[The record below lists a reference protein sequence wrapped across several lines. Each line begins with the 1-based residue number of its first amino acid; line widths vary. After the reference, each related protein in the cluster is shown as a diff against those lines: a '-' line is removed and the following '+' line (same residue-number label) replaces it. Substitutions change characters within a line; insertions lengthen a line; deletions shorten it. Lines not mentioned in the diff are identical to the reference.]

1 MPPLTGGRVIGG
13 EPNRS
18 SLVKGRLGGVCSWVQ
33 RLLTAQAVIQQAQLH
48 APLLSDADLD
58 DIIRHVQ
65 AMNVAQL
72 QPRDVHYRQAGNFRS
87 VYLGRGLDFEEVRL
101 YQHGDEIRDMDW
113 RTTARTGKPYL
124 KVYREEHQPAL
135 HIVIDRG
142 ASMRFGTRKQLK
154 VTLAARIAA
163 IFAFAAMPSNTC
175 IGGTVWQPGGFTLPC
190 MNGEEGATRFVR
202 AAIAPC
208 PPLPHDGKHE
218 ERSFAEML
226 RELDALLPRG
236 SRLVLISDFAQL
248 HEQDLPILMR
258 LASHHDLLAL
268 QVTDSA
274 ELALP
279 NVGMMRFFDVATG
292 KIRWLDTANQRV
304 RSAFRQQAEALHMQQ
319 KLLFERIGVQLH
331 RCSTEGDVY
340 KLYFESVW
348 L

>member
-1 MPPLTGGRVIGG
+1 MKLSYIH
-13 EPNRS
+13 
-18 SLVKGRLGGVCSWVQ
+18 SLVS
-33 RLLTAQAVIQQAQLH
+33 RLLPAPPAALAEQLH
-48 APLLSDADLD
+48 APLLSDADLAE
-58 DIIRHVQ
+58 IIQHVQ
-65 AMNVAQL
+65 AMDLAHL
-72 QPRDVHYRQAGNFRS
+72 QAKDVHYRQAGDYRS

-101 YQHGDEIRDMDW
+101 YQRGDEMRDMDW

-163 IFAFAAMPSNTC
+163 VFAFAAMPGNTC
-175 IGGTVWQPGGFTLPC
+175 IGGTLWQPGGFTLPC
-190 MNGEEGATRFVR
+190 RNGEEGATQLVR
-202 AAIAPC
+202 AAIAAC
-208 PPLPHDGKHE
+208 PPLQQDTHE
-218 ERSFAEML
+218 EARTFSEML

-258 LASHHDLLAL
+258 LASHHGLLAL

-274 ELALP
+274 EENLP

-292 KIRWLDTANQRV
+292 KLRWLDTGSQRV
-304 RSAFRQQAEALHMQQ
+304 RNAFSKEAEALHQQ
-319 KLLFERIGVQLH
+319 QRLLFERIGVRLH
-331 RCSTEGDVY
+331 RCATDGDVY
-340 KLYFESVW
+340 GLFARVNGYE
-348 L
+348 

>member
-1 MPPLTGGRVIGG
+1 MLSTL
-13 EPNRS
+13 RS
-18 SLVKGRLGGVCSWVQ
+18 WLPRLSS
-33 RLLTAQAVIQQAQLH
+33 TQAAAHEAQLH
-48 APLLSDADLD
+48 APLLGDADLD

-65 AMNVAQL
+65 AMNLAQL
-72 QPRDVHYRQAGNFRS
+72 QRSDVHYRQAGNFRS

-101 YQHGDEIRDMDW
+101 YQRGDEMRDMDW

-142 ASMRFGTRKQLK
+142 AGMRFGTKKQLK

-175 IGGTVWQPGGFTLPC
+175 IGGTLWQPGGFTLPC
-190 MNGEEGATRFVR
+190 LNGEEGATRLVR

-208 PPLPHDGKHE
+208 PPLHDDAVEKAQT
-218 ERSFAEML
+218 FADML

-248 HEQDLPILMR
+248 HEQDLPLLMR
-258 LASHHDLLAL
+258 LSAHHELSAL

-274 ELALP
+274 EEHLP
-279 NVGMMRFFDVATG
+279 DVGMMRFLDVASG
-292 KIRWLDTANQRV
+292 KLRWLDTGSQRV
-304 RSAFRQQAEALHMQQ
+304 RSAFQQQAQALHAQQ
-319 KLLFERIGVQLH
+319 QLLFKRIGVQLH
-331 RCSTEGDVY
+331 RCSTDGDVY
-340 KLYFESVW
+340 RLFFESAW

>member
-1 MPPLTGGRVIGG
+1 MLT
-13 EPNRS
+13 NLRS
-18 SLVKGRLGGVCSWVQ
+18 WLPRLHATQAAAHDVQ
-33 RLLTAQAVIQQAQLH
+33 HH

-65 AMNVAQL
+65 AMNLTQL
-72 QPRDVHYRQAGNFRS
+72 QARDAHYRQAGNFRS

-101 YQHGDEIRDMDW
+101 YQQGDEMRDMDW
-113 RTTARTGKPYL
+113 RTTARTGKSYL

-190 MNGEEGATRFVR
+190 LNGEEGATRFVR
-202 AAIAPC
+202 AVIAPC
-208 PPLPHDGKHE
+208 PPLQHDGNHE
-218 ERSFAEML
+218 ERTFAEML

-248 HEQDLPILMR
+248 HEQDLPVLMR

-268 QVTDSA
+268 QVMDKA
-274 ELALP
+274 EASLP
-279 NVGMMRFFDVATG
+279 DVGMMRFFDVATG
-292 KIRWLDTANQRV
+292 KIRWLDTGSQRV
-304 RSAFRQQAEALHMQQ
+304 RSAFHQQAGVLHTQQ
-319 KLLFERIGVQLH
+319 QQLFERIGVQLH
-331 RCSTEGDVY
+331 RCRTDGDEY
-340 KLYFESVW
+340 LSFMKTLGNIF
-348 L
+348 